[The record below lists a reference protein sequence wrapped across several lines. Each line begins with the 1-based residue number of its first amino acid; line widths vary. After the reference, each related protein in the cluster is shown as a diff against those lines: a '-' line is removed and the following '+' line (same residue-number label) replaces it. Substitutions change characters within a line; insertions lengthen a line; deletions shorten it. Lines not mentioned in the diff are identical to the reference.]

1 MKKQVQQVLIVEDSA
16 PYAKLL
22 TKQIQRASDT
32 EISCDIASRLNE
44 ALSLL
49 EADGYDVVLLD
60 LNLPDSDTEETLAQ
74 LKKMNEYAPVVVL
87 TGLEDEQIGL
97 RAVQD
102 GAQDYL
108 VKQDI
113 PEDMLLRSMR
123 YASARRQAQE
133 AARRTAELELVLEQE
148 RDLSEQRRQFASIV
162 SHELNTPL
170 SVILTAAHLLYDQN
184 PRITPEKRKA
194 KLDQITSTVKRLT
207 DLMENLLFVGRTDN
221 DQTIQLEK
229 ISLDMVAFVQRLI
242 NVIDQLPQSS
252 PQIVLNC
259 PQDPLLA
266 KLDEGLMNIV
276 VNNLLS
282 NACKYSPVDSVV
294 TVTLTVDETDEDK
307 FCLSVADQG
316 RGIPAAELDK
326 LFQPFYRAS
335 NVQGVRGTGV
345 GLATVKRVVD
355 AHGGTVHIDSTVNVG
370 TTFTLTLPI
379 DG

>member
-1 MKKQVQQVLIVEDSA
+1 MKNQVQHVLIVEDSA

-22 TKQIQRASDT
+22 AKQIQRAGEA
-32 EISCDIASRLNE
+32 EISCDIASRLQE
-44 ALSLL
+44 ALEQL
-49 EADGYDVVLLD
+49 ANQFYDVVLLD

-74 LKKMNEYAPVVVL
+74 LHFVNDHAPVVVL

-113 PEDMLLRSMR
+113 SEDVLLRSLR
-123 YASARRQAQE
+123 YATARRQAQV
-133 AARRTAELELVLEQE
+133 ATRRTAELEQVLAQE

-170 SVILTAAHLLYDQN
+170 SVILSAAHLLYDQN

-194 KLDQITSTVKRLT
+194 KLDQITSTVKQLT
-207 DLMENLLFVGRTDN
+207 DLMENLLFIGRTDN
-221 DQTIQLEK
+221 NQTIHLEK
-229 ISLDMVAFVQRLI
+229 TSLDMVAFVQRLI
-242 NVIDQLPQSS
+242 NVLQQLPQSI

-259 PQDPLLA
+259 PQELLRA

-276 VNNLLS
+276 FNNLLS
-282 NACKYSPVDSVV
+282 NACKYSPEDSVV
-294 TVTLTVDETDEDK
+294 TVTLAVDETDHDK

-355 AHGGTVHIDSTVNVG
+355 AHGGTFHIESTVNVG

-379 DG
+379 NG